1 MTCSDFLVLV
11 RILAAAFWMSFSC
24 LMVFFGRPVGDHC
37 NNPPAGDKGMN
48 TARIALAHQLPRV
61 AGSANC
67 LAEVQPAAWLARVG
81 LHDLIVRFVRGA
93 RRLNPPRPPLV
104 PSWDL
109 PIVLAG
115 LQRGPFEPL
124 DSVELKFLSAKT
136 ALLTALTSIKRVGD
150 LRIFGERRVA
160 CVRAGLLAAAALAML
175 TGYKLI
181 ADSENQN
188 KTSDNK
194 ALLLFLLLNAI
205 GDISTIIKTKIM
217 VYKIGFKIE
226 NRQQIIDLTELKLK
240 TFVSNKQ
247 EISVS
252 PHVTSLRAG
261 CGLIAPFSGRLVP
274 CRYCKL

>member
-1 MTCSDFLVLV
+1 MLRFSGSSQNPCSSVLDELQLFNGLLWKAGLET
-11 RILAAAFWMSFSC
+11 IAII
-24 LMVFFGRPVGDHC
+24 H
-37 NNPPAGDKGMN
+37 PAGDKGMN

-150 LRIFGERRVA
+150 LRAF
-160 CVRAGLLAAAALAML
+160 
-175 TGYKLI
+175 
-181 ADSENQN
+181 
-188 KTSDNK
+188 
-194 ALLLFLLLNAI
+194 
-205 GDISTIIKTKIM
+205 
-217 VYKIGFKIE
+217 
-226 NRQQIIDLTELKLK
+226 
-240 TFVSNKQ
+240 
-247 EISVS
+247 SVS
-252 PHVTSLRAG
+252 EEW
-261 CGLIAPFSGRLVP
+261 LVFGP
-274 CRYCKL
+274 AY